1 MVRAMEFV
9 SAKGM
14 KMPAL
19 GLGTWAL
26 DGESCRASVRAALA
40 LGYRHIDTAR
50 LYGNEGA
57 VGTGIRDAGV
67 PRGEI
72 FLTTKIP
79 MGELREA
86 QVRRNVEESLR
97 LLGTDYVDLLLIH
110 WPSAREPLAE
120 TLAAFAAARAKGQ
133 TRFIGVSNFT
143 AALLQEAVEIHRAPI
158 VCNQV
163 EYHPY
168 LSQRPVLAA
177 AKKFGLALTAYSPL
191 ARGRV
196 ANDRDLARIG
206 EKYGKSAGQ
215 VALRWLLDQKI
226 AAIPKSSRREHLAA
240 NLAVFDFQLSAADR
254 AAIDAKRGTT
264 RLVDPSDWAPAWDP
278 P

>member
-1 MVRAMEFV
+1 MEFI
-9 SAKGM
+9 SARGM

-26 DGESCRASVRAALA
+26 EGSACRAAVREALA
-40 LGYRHIDTAR
+40 LGYRHVDTAR
-50 LYGNEGA
+50 LYGNEGE
-57 VGTGIRDAGV
+57 VGAGIRDSGV
-67 PRGEI
+67 PRSEI

-79 MGELREA
+79 MGELRAA
-86 QVRRNVEESLR
+86 QVRRNVETSLQ

-120 TLAAFAAARAKGQ
+120 TLAAFAAAKEKGQ

-143 AALLQEAVEIHRAPI
+143 VALLKETVETHHGSI

-177 AKKFGLALTAYSPL
+177 AAKYGLAVTAYSPL

-196 ANDRDLARIG
+196 ARDRDLVRIG
-206 EKYGKSAGQ
+206 TKYGKSAGQ
-215 VALRWLLDQKI
+215 VALRWLLDQANV

-240 NLAVFDFQLSAADR
+240 NLAVFDFMLAPEDR
-254 AAIDAKRGTT
+254 ATIDAKRGTT
-264 RLVDPSDWAPAWDP
+264 RLVDPAGWAPAWDP